1 VATPGRQLDLA
12 ETHEQVLDIC
22 RNLLAELGNPRALSA
37 VRGAAHLDRD
47 LGLGSLERVELML
60 RLDSAFGTRLPDQ
73 AVAEADTIDDLVAAV
88 AVAMR
93 ATPVGGTPDR
103 IADKQA
109 RIDISVREEL
119 RVAPGQAQGAPGV
132 ATTVFTTRTDR
143 GVEAAETLQE
153 VLRYRAR
160 FDGHRPHLIF
170 PEDPSPSLG
179 TESSSATLG
188 KGETPNSPKHTITTF
203 GELYAR
209 AETVAQELAR
219 RGVGPGHTVA
229 IMLPT
234 SVEFFYTFAG
244 ILLAGA
250 IPVPIYPPF
259 RADRI
264 AEYAERQSAI
274 LQNAEARLLVTFR
287 QAETVARLLQPRVP
301 SLQGVVSATRLAEP
315 PATRADEAGSS
326 EPRAASRRF
335 DPAPW
340 RPHRAHGNDIA
351 LLQYTSGSTGDP
363 KGVILTHANLLA
375 NIRAI
380 AEAVEV
386 RPGDVGVTW
395 LPLYH
400 DMGLI
405 GAWMMPLCC
414 GLSVVVLSP
423 LAFLS
428 RPERWL
434 WAVHNHRG
442 TLAAAPNFAYELC
455 VRKIADRDIEGLD
468 LSSWRAALNGAEPVN
483 PETLERFTQRFA
495 PYGFRREALLPVY
508 GLAEASLAVTVPP
521 LGKPSLV
528 DRIDRA
534 TFEREGRAVP
544 VAPDA
549 PRDDPNVTSF
559 VSVGRPVPGHEVRLV
574 DAQGR
579 DAGERV
585 EGALWFRGPSVTR
598 GYYRNAEATRRLFP
612 ESGVAAAS
620 LDSTGEKWLDSGDRA
635 YQAEGEIYVT
645 GRVKDIII
653 KAGRNLYPHEIEELA
668 GRVEGVRKG
677 CVVAFGVTDPITGTE
692 RLVIVAELRE
702 RAAAKESELRA
713 HVTQAITEAVL
724 AALGIPPDVVEL
736 VPPHSI
742 PKTSSGKLRREETKR
757 LYRTGALAARTPP
770 TWLQVAK
777 LAAASGV
784 AGVGQWL
791 RRGLDLAYGVYATV
805 VFGGWIVPTWLLVL
819 VTPSRRL
826 SAWLTSNAL
835 KVYMALVGC
844 RIRVQGREHL
854 RDAQARVFVSNHTSY
869 FDVLVLMA
877 ALGVNYRFVSKME
890 VRSMP
895 FIGTFLRKLG
905 HVWFDRS
912 DPQARLRQAAEIEQL
927 LRDGESVFVF
937 PEGTFTPQSGVRPF
951 QLGAFKAA
959 VTTCRPICPVALCG
973 TRQFLRDQTYLP
985 RPSSVTVTICP
996 PLEPA
1001 RNTSPSDWHE
1011 MVRLRDAARAAIA
1024 QHCGEQ
1030 IL

>member
-1 VATPGRQLDLA
+1 MATPGIQFEKTDVTER
-12 ETHEQVLDIC
+12 VLEVI
-22 RNLLAELGNPRALSA
+22 RELLVELGSEGALASLS
-37 VRGAAHLDRD
+37 GQAHLDRD
-47 LGLGSLERVELML
+47 LGLGSLERVESLARLEPAFHVRL
-60 RLDSAFGTRLPDQ
+60 RDL
-73 AVAEADTIDDLVAAV
+73 AVSEANTPDDLVQELVRANANGGAAAEAFSGV
-88 AVAMR
+88 RATVTTQAMR
-93 ATPVGGTPDR
+93 AAARGSAAGG
-103 IADKQA
+103 
-109 RIDISVREEL
+109 
-119 RVAPGQAQGAPGV
+119 
-132 ATTVFTTRTDR
+132 R
-143 GVEAAETLQE
+143 GVEAAETLLD

-160 FDGHRPHLIF
+160 FDAERPHLIVQDD
-170 PEDPSPSLG
+170 EG
-179 TESSSATLG
+179 TSVTL
-188 KGETPNSPKHTITTF
+188 TF
-203 GELYAR
+203 AQLYER
-209 AETVAQELAR
+209 AQTVAAELAQ
-219 RGVGPGHTVA
+219 RGVAPGDTVA
-229 IMLPT
+229 VMLPT
-234 SVEFFYTFAG
+234 SQEFFLSFAG

-259 RADRI
+259 LADQI
-264 AEYAERQSAI
+264 EEYAERQTAI

-287 QAETVARLLQPRVP
+287 RAEAVARLLKP
-301 SLQGVVSATRLAEP
+301 SVKSLAGVVDAAELAESG
-315 PATRADEAGSS
+315 AG
-326 EPRAASRRF
+326 EKQPVAPGALPVNLTGRRAARK
-335 DPAPW
+335 AE
-340 RPHRAHGNDIA
+340 DIA
-351 LLQYTSGSTGDP
+351 FLQYTSGSTGDP
-363 KGVILTHANLLA
+363 KGVVLTHANLLA

-380 AEAVEV
+380 SEAVEV
-386 RPGDVGVTW
+386 NPADVGVSW

-405 GAWMMPLCC
+405 GAWLTLLYN
-414 GLSVVVLSP
+414 GLPVAVMSP
-423 LAFLS
+423 MTFLT

-434 WAVHNHRG
+434 WAFHQHRG

-495 PYGFRREALLPVY
+495 PYGFRRESLLPVY

-521 LGKPSLV
+521 LGRPSLV

-544 VAPDA
+544 VAPDT
-549 PRDDPNVTSF
+549 PRDDSNVTSF

-579 DAGERV
+579 DVGERV

-612 ESGVAAAS
+612 EGGVASAS
-620 LDSTGEKWLDSGDRA
+620 LESTGEKWLDSGDRA

-653 KAGRNLYPHEIEELA
+653 KTGRNLYPHEIEELA
-668 GRVEGVRKG
+668 GRAEGVRKG

-742 PKTSSGKLRREETKR
+742 PKTSSGKLRREETKK

-784 AGVGQWL
+784 AGAGQWL
-791 RRGLDLAYGVYATV
+791 RGGLDLTYGVYATV

-819 VTPSRRL
+819 VTPSRKL

-927 LRDGESVFVF
+927 LRGGESVFVF

-959 VTTCRPICPVALCG
+959 VTTRRPICPVALCG